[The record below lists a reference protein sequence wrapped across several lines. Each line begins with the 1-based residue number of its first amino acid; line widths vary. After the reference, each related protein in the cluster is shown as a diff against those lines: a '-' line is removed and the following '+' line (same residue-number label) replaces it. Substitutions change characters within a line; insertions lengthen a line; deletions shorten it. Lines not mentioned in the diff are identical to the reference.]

1 MIGAALGLVL
11 MLGSDAWSQDMQ
23 SFDLPAC
30 ARDAATDVVLND
42 RVLDAMIEAAATG
55 VRPDRQQEKFFI
67 VLQHYLGSSGNL
79 LFVSRTAG
87 EGLVLWREDCEPDP
101 SADTHVQAYVSGL
114 TAQQQLALVTYR
126 DLVATFDVEPAA
138 SEMPL
143 MPSMGDMVRIPAGAF
158 QRGDGTTAALE
169 AFAIDVYEVTNAEY
183 QRFIA
188 GGGYAEASYW
198 LPEGWAWRG
207 SKKREQPSYWN
218 NEDFNAVQQPVVGV
232 TWYEADAYCRWAGKS
247 LPEEPQWD
255 KACRGIDGRAFP
267 WAASRLRGREP
278 GSRPSSCRL
287 PWGTCLRH
295 RVRTAST
302 IWPVTF
308 WSGAARRTT
317 GAAAYCA
324 AAPAPAI
331 RVTSVVGCG
340 RSCYRVFRRTSSGFA
355 ASRPRLNKPVPCR
368 PG

>member
-11 MLGSDAWSQDMQ
+11 MLGSDACSQDMQ

-87 EGLVLWREDCEPDP
+87 EGLVLWREDCELDP

-158 QRGDGTTAALE
+158 QRGDGTPAALE

-198 LPEGWAWRG
+198 LPEGWAWRE

-218 NEDFNAVQQPVVGV
+218 NEDFNAAQQPVVGV

-267 WAASRLRGREP
+267 WGSEP
-278 GSRPSSCRL
+278 LAGEGTGQSSFILPVAVGDMPQTPSPYGVYDL
-287 PWGTCLRH
+287 AGNVLE
-295 RVRTAST
+295 
-302 IWPVTF
+302 
-308 WSGAARRTT
+308 WSGTT
-317 GAAAYCA
+317 NDRGGRVLCGGSGASDS
-324 AAPAPAI
+324 
-331 RVTSVVGCG
+331 RHVGCG
-340 RSCYRVFRRTSSGFA
+340 VRSVLLPGISANFVGFRCQQA
-355 ASRPRLNKPVPCR
+355 AAQ
-368 PG
+368 

>member
-158 QRGDGTTAALE
+158 QRSDGTTAALE

-198 LPEGWAWRG
+198 LPEGWAWRE

-267 WAASRLRGREP
+267 WGSEP
-278 GSRPSSCRL
+278 LAGEGTGQSSFILPVAVGDMPQTPSPYGVYDL
-287 PWGTCLRH
+287 AGNVLE
-295 RVRTAST
+295 
-302 IWPVTF
+302 
-308 WSGAARRTT
+308 WSGTT
-317 GAAAYCA
+317 NDRGGRVLCGGSGASDS
-324 AAPAPAI
+324 
-331 RVTSVVGCG
+331 RHVGCG
-340 RSCYRVFRRTSSGFA
+340 VRSVLLPGVSANFVGFRCQQA
-355 ASRPRLNKPVPCR
+355 AAQ
-368 PG
+368 